1 MAETKQAE
9 VKVPELTA
17 GQKAARAPKAE
28 VKVEPKRAVPMLHI
42 TPAVTAVR
50 KEYTSAQ
57 KKHSHFS
64 EVPRIGAT
72 TLRRGQVLK
81 LTERQAEK
89 HRVRLETLFDAH
101 AIDIK
106 FVDAD
111 GETRVMKHKP
121 HRHFPSFHNATPAP
135 KPADPVDPPKE
146 GGRKAKK
153 AAEAAAKAQAEA
165 DAKAAAEAAA
175 KKAAD
180 EQAAAE
186 AAAAQKAADD
196 KAAADAAAAQAALQ
210 ATVTPNAPAA
220 TTEPVTPPAAP
231 PPGKE

>member
-1 MAETKQAE
+1 MADTKQAE

-17 GQKAARAPKAE
+17 AQKAAKEPKVE
-28 VKVEPKRAVPMLHI
+28 VKVEPKKAVPMLHI
-42 TPAVTAVR
+42 TAAVTAVR
-50 KEYTSAQ
+50 KEYTTAQ

-64 EVPRIGAT
+64 EAPRIGAF
-72 TLRRGQVLK
+72 TLRRGSILK

-106 FVDAD
+106 FVDPD

-165 DAKAAAEAAA
+165 
-175 KKAAD
+175 
-180 EQAAAE
+180 AAE

-210 ATVTPNAPAA
+210 AAVTPNAPAA
-220 TTEPVTPPAAP
+220 TTEPVTPPVAP
-231 PPGKE
+231 PLGKE